1 MEDKLK
7 VLRIMPGKA
16 PEEVE
21 IDSGLSALQEQV
33 GGYIEQICPFE
44 DEVAVICN
52 EEGKLDRLPLNRAIY
67 DPDTGEMV
75 DIIAG
80 TMLIVYAPSDRDSYQ
95 SMPSELMEKYKEQ
108 FKKMLFFSC
117 KSNICHSQICKRC
130 LSHPGI
136 QTVVILKKRCSFFV
150 NCIPK
155 LVHIFIYTKNRL
167 R

>member
-33 GGYIEQICPFE
+33 GGYIEQICAFE

-80 TMLIVYAPSDRDSYQ
+80 TMLIVYAPSERDSYQ
-95 SMPSELMEKYKEQ
+95 SMPPELMEKYKEQ
-108 FKKMLFFSC
+108 FKKPERFFRYC
-117 KSNICHSQICKRC
+117 GK
-130 LSHPGI
+130 
-136 QTVVILKKRCSFFV
+136 TVAVPIAER
-150 NCIPK
+150 
-155 LVHIFIYTKNRL
+155 RGEEA

>member
-33 GGYIEQICPFE
+33 GGYIEQIFPFE

-80 TMLIVYAPSDRDSYQ
+80 TMLIVYAPSDRDS
-95 SMPSELMEKYKEQ
+95 
-108 FKKMLFFSC
+108 
-117 KSNICHSQICKRC
+117 
-130 LSHPGI
+130 
-136 QTVVILKKRCSFFV
+136 
-150 NCIPK
+150 
-155 LVHIFIYTKNRL
+155 
-167 R
+167 